1 VYVIVPKFDAAPTPA
16 ISVAVNAAPVL
27 AAEVTRPLFATGANV
42 AVVVTSAPFGSSNLN
57 VGAIAIVTPVVIV
70 PVVVTARVAVTAA
83 PAADAVV
90 EVVFTL
96 GAVAT
101 TEYAWVIAVAFAGTT
116 DKSPNP
122 SEATATADTFFNEI
136 VFTIFLS
143 FSRFQAFPGLG
154 WWSKRP
160 PH

>member
-1 VYVIVPKFDAAPTPA
+1 LAVIVTEALEV
-16 ISVAVNAAPVL
+16 SVAAHLTTPLEADLFEIVND
-27 AAEVTRPLFATGANV
+27 
-42 AVVVTSAPFGSSNLN
+42 VVVAC
-57 VGAIAIVTPVVIV
+57 
-70 PVVVTARVAVTAA
+70 
-83 PAADAVV
+83 
-90 EVVFTL
+90 
-96 GAVAT
+96 
-101 TEYAWVIAVAFAGTT
+101 AGTT

>member
-1 VYVIVPKFDAAPTPA
+1 VPEVASVTGTVTKVPTVG
-16 ISVAVNAAPVL
+16 VAVDPV
-27 AAEVTRPLFATGANV
+27 AEN
-42 AVVVTSAPFGSSNLN
+42 AVVN
-57 VGAIAIVTPVVIV
+57 
-70 PVVVTARVAVTAA
+70 VTAVAAA
-83 PAADAVV
+83 CV
-90 EVVFTL
+90 
-96 GAVAT
+96 
-101 TEYAWVIAVAFAGTT
+101 GTT

-143 FSRFQAFPGLG
+143 LSRFQAFPGLG